1 MLLIFGG
8 LPAVGKT
15 AIATGL
21 ARSTK
26 AVHLRIDSI
35 EQALRNSDVAISGPE
50 GYVVAYAIAEDNLRL
65 GRTVIADSVNPV
77 EVTRAAWRNVAQR
90 ADTPCIE
97 IEIVCSDQAEHRRRV
112 ESRKADIVGHRSPT
126 WQQVCDREYEPW
138 DADIVIDTAGHE
150 IEASVSA
157 LWERLEGSEP
167 ALPASGDAGQ

>member
-1 MLLIFGG
+1 MS
-8 LPAVGKT
+8 KT

-21 ARSTK
+21 ARGIK

-35 EQALRNSDVAISGPE
+35 EQALRNSCVTISGPE

-77 EVTRAAWRNVAQR
+77 KATRASWRKVTQR
-90 ADTPCIE
+90 AGKRYIE

-112 ESRKADIVGHRSPT
+112 ESRIADIAGHQLPT
-126 WQQVCDREYEPW
+126 WRQVCAREYEPW
-138 DADIVIDTAGHE
+138 QASIVLDTAGQP

-157 LWERLEGSEP
+157 LRERLEGFEQ
-167 ALPASGDAGQ
+167 ALRATGDTGQ